1 MKGAVILERKVAMR
15 DWPEP
20 VPGPGQVLVRVRSTT
35 LCGSDLH
42 LYRSSKAERK
52 ADRDTWGYIGG
63 HETAGVVEALG
74 TETKGLS
81 VGDRVVVY
89 HIEGCGH
96 CKYCASGWMLH
107 CTGSEKVS
115 YGYDAHG
122 GLAPLML
129 AKDDNCIRLPDE
141 LTFGDGSCCACGTG
155 TAFQALRRISLSGRD
170 RFAVFGLGPV
180 GLSAVMLAKAM
191 GAQVI
196 GLDMIT
202 ERLELAAQLGAD
214 QVIDLRREA
223 DPVRAIQ
230 AYGGSEG
237 VEAAG
242 DFSGSPIARNQALD
256 CVRVWGRVAFVGE
269 GNKTTIE
276 PSPQILHRQLTV
288 IGSWVYGTWEL
299 CELLEFLTVHRL
311 HPDRMITHQ
320 YPLGDVAQAFDDFDS
335 GKTGKVQIVFP

>member
-1 MKGAVILERKVAMR
+1 VKGAVILEREIALR

-20 VPGPGQVLVRVRSTT
+20 VPGPGQVVVRVRSTT

-42 LYRSSKAERK
+42 LYRSCKAERK
-52 ADRDTWGYIGG
+52 AGRDTWGYIGG
-63 HETAGVVEALG
+63 HETAGVIEALG
-74 TETKGLS
+74 PGTKGLA

-96 CKYCASGWMLH
+96 CKYCTSGWMLH
-107 CTGSEKVS
+107 CSAEEKVS
-115 YGYDAHG
+115 YGYNAHG
-122 GLAPLML
+122 GLAPLIL
-129 AKDDNCIRLPDE
+129 AKDINCVKMPDG

-155 TAFQALRRISLSGRD
+155 TAYQALRRIALSGRD
-170 RFAVFGLGPV
+170 RFAAFGLGPV
-180 GLSAVMLAKAM
+180 GLSAVMLAHAM
-191 GAQVI
+191 GAKVI
-196 GLDMIT
+196 GLDMIP
-202 ERLELAAQLGAD
+202 ERLDLAAALGAD
-214 QVIDLRREA
+214 RVIDLRSES

-230 AYGGSEG
+230 AFGGGEG

-242 DFSGSPIARNQALD
+242 DFSGSPLARSQALD

-288 IGSWVYGTWEL
+288 VGSWVYGTWEL
-299 CELLEFLTVHRL
+299 RELLEFLTVHDL

-320 YPLGDVAQAFDDFDS
+320 YPLSDIAQAFSDFDS